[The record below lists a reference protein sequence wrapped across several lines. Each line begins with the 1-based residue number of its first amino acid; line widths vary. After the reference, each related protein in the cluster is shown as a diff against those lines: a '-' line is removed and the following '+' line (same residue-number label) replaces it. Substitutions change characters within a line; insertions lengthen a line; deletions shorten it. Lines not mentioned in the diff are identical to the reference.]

1 MFQEKIRV
9 ACNFSWSRKQ
19 PEATAIHQY
28 PQVHFSRTSR
38 TALHDFIPQLVLVV
52 DVASTQVQELALE
65 FIEPDE
71 ILVGWHCWQNFT
83 IVEKPRE

>member
-1 MFQEKIRV
+1 
-9 ACNFSWSRKQ
+9 
-19 PEATAIHQY
+19 
-28 PQVHFSRTSR
+28 
-38 TALHDFIPQLVLVV
+38 LVV

-71 ILVGWHCWQNFT
+71 ILVGWYCWQNFT